1 VLKRSKALWGRMFL
15 VVVAC
20 LAAVPA
26 SASATTLWVSKNP
39 PKAPY
44 NSCANPGYDH
54 IQQAIA
60 GPGTAIHVC
69 GGTYSEQLSIERPI
83 AITGYESAKLQ
94 LPSVTAP
101 SNTPCDTA
109 SDEAT
114 EPAADQDEIS
124 ICDAGKVSIKNM
136 TIDAIWPGDPV
147 GASTECGYNL
157 YGILAAGG
165 SKLELSGSTVDGAAP
180 KEINGCQYGVGVE
193 VGMDYTQSLGTGM
206 AKLSS
211 DTISGYDKNGITV
224 AGAGSEA
231 TIKTV
236 TVTGVGPTKEL
247 AQNGIGVQRGAKA
260 TITGATVSGN
270 ECEYP
275 GACGPEAVT
284 QAAADGVY
292 FYEAAEGSSISKST
306 LDGNDVGV
314 EAFDGATVD
323 PLVENDT
330 MTGDRYAAVEISAG
344 LATVKSDVMRQ
355 SEVGIQLVQFAG
367 YPLGGS
373 AVRDTIQE
381 MSKWAV
387 LGRSDKN
394 AGDVA
399 SSFSI
404 TSSKISG
411 NPGLKPQESVESEN
425 PPKLKIFA
433 EKDS

>member
-1 VLKRSKALWGRMFL
+1 MLKRSKALWGRMFL

-20 LAAVPA
+20 AAAVPA
-26 SASATTLWVSKNP
+26 TASATTLWVSNNP

-69 GGTYSEQLSIERPI
+69 AGTYSEQLSIERPV
-83 AITGYESAKLQ
+83 AITGYEGVKLQ

-101 SNTPCDTA
+101 SSTPCDTA

-114 EPAADQDEIS
+114 APSTDQDAIS

-147 GASTECGYNL
+147 GASAECGYNL
-157 YGILAAGG
+157 YGILVAGG
-165 SKLELSGSTVDGAAP
+165 SNLELSGSTVDGAAP
-180 KEINGCQYGVGVE
+180 KELNGCQYGVGVE
-193 VGMDYTQSLGTGM
+193 VGMDYTHSPQPGT

-211 DTISGYDKNGITV
+211 DTITGYDKNGITI
-224 AGAGSEA
+224 AGTGSEA

-236 TVTGVGPTKEL
+236 TVTGAGPTKET

-270 ECEYP
+270 ECEN
-275 GACGPEAVT
+275 ASCGSEELT
-284 QAAADGVY
+284 QYAADGVY

-323 PLVENDT
+323 PLIENDT
-330 MTGDRYAAVEISAG
+330 MTSDRFAAVEISAG
-344 LATVKSDVMRQ
+344 LATVKSDVMRK

-367 YPLGGS
+367 YQLGGT
-373 AVRDTIQE
+373 AIRDTIQE

-387 LGRSDKN
+387 LGRSDKS
-394 AGDVA
+394 AGDVT

-411 NPGLKPQESVESEN
+411 NPGAKPQESVESEN
-425 PPKLKIFA
+425 PSKLKIFA